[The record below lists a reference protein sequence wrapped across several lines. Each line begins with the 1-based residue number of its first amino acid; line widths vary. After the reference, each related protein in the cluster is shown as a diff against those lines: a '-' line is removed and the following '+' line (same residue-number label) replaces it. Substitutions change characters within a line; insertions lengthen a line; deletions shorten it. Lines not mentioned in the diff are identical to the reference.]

1 MAMQIEFKSVSADYQ
16 LGPIKSKNVLKDVN
30 LKIKTNRV
38 TVIIGKTGSGK
49 STLLKLMNGL
59 ILPTSGEVK
68 IDEHVIH
75 SKVNKQTLKNIRAD
89 LGMVFQ
95 FPEAQLFAETVLDDI
110 MFGPLNFGDTQESAK
125 EKAKEVITQV
135 GLSESIFTKSPL
147 ELSGGQKR
155 RVAIAGVLATH
166 PKSLILDEPGAG
178 LDPSSK
184 KKILDFLKSWQIR
197 KNATMVMVTHDIEE
211 VVNYAD
217 DLIVMKNGEIIFHD
231 SVYSILSNLS
241 PDNQWGIALPE
252 ARLLQLELEKKL
264 GFKFDKICL
273 TANQLAEQI
282 ERKGLA

>member
-1 MAMQIEFKSVSADYQ
+1 MQIEFKSVSADYQ